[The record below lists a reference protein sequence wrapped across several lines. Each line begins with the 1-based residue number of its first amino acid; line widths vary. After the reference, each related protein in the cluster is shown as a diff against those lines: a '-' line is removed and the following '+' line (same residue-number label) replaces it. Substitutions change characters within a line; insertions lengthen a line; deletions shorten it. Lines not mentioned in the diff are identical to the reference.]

1 MDVKGQ
7 GSSRRICVC
16 CSKHNQKGRTPPL
29 AGSMQLSTQ
38 TSRLFTQGPQSPSTA
53 ANVASPPQH
62 TVLCRLSDQTFL
74 LSLLLAEATV
84 LSPRPASLTSGALKK
99 EGTLRGAV
107 NVMPGPE
114 CKRSTTETGAPCGTE
129 DSSGRLAP
137 VFVYGTLKTG
147 QPNHRVLLDGAHG
160 CAAFRGR
167 ARTLEPYPLVIA
179 GEHNIPRLLNLPGRG
194 HRVFGEV
201 YEVDL
206 RMLRFL
212 DEFESCP
219 DMYQR
224 TRLHVA
230 LEGARAPLEC
240 FVYTTAT
247 YPPEWVH
254 LPYLDDYDSQGKHG
268 LRYNPRENR

>member
-1 MDVKGQ
+1 RKKLTG
-7 GSSRRICVC
+7 
-16 CSKHNQKGRTPPL
+16 T
-29 AGSMQLSTQ
+29 
-38 TSRLFTQGPQSPSTA
+38 RLFLKALCVLFKTQSESRG
-53 ANVASPPQH
+53 H
-62 TVLCRLSDQTFL
+62 C
-74 LSLLLAEATV
+74 AESQAGI
-84 LSPRPASLTSGALKK
+84 LNLG
-99 EGTLRGAV
+99 
-107 NVMPGPE
+107 GPE
-114 CKRSTTETGAPCGTE
+114 EGRNTE
-129 DSSGRLAP
+129 SSGRLAP

-160 CAAFRGR
+160 RAAFRGR
-167 ARTLEPYPLVIA
+167 AHTLEPYPLVIA

-201 YEVDL
+201 YEVDE

-230 LEGARAPLEC
+230 LEGVRGPLEC

>member
-1 MDVKGQ
+1 MKG
-7 GSSRRICVC
+7 
-16 CSKHNQKGRTPPL
+16 GRWG
-29 AGSMQLSTQ
+29 AGPAAPTRDLS
-38 TSRLFTQGPQSPSTA
+38 A
-53 ANVASPPQH
+53 
-62 TVLCRLSDQTFL
+62 
-74 LSLLLAEATV
+74 V
-84 LSPRPASLTSGALKK
+84 LSAR
-99 EGTLRGAV
+99 
-107 NVMPGPE
+107 
-114 CKRSTTETGAPCGTE
+114 
-129 DSSGRLAP
+129 SSGRLAP

>member
-1 MDVKGQ
+1 
-7 GSSRRICVC
+7 
-16 CSKHNQKGRTPPL
+16 
-29 AGSMQLSTQ
+29 
-38 TSRLFTQGPQSPSTA
+38 
-53 ANVASPPQH
+53 
-62 TVLCRLSDQTFL
+62 
-74 LSLLLAEATV
+74 
-84 LSPRPASLTSGALKK
+84 
-99 EGTLRGAV
+99 
-107 NVMPGPE
+107 MPGPE
-114 CKRSTTETGAPCGTE
+114 CKLSAETGAPCVTD
-129 DSSGRLAP
+129 DSSSRLVP

-147 QPNHRVLLDGAHG
+147 QPNHQVLLDGAHG
-160 CAAFRGR
+160 HAAFRGR
-167 ARTLEPYPLVIA
+167 ACTLEPYPLVIA

-194 HRVFGEV
+194 HRVAGEV
-201 YEVDL
+201 YQVDE

-212 DEFESCP
+212 DEFEGCP

-230 LEGARAPLEC
+230 LEGTRAPLEC

>member
-1 MDVKGQ
+1 MHKSVFFLKRAKEDHLEIISKSHSSGVCIAREDSPRVSEEPSVARQ
-7 GSSRRICVC
+7 ALNWVRNGSN
-16 CSKHNQKGRTPPL
+16 K
-29 AGSMQLSTQ
+29 AGGT
-38 TSRLFTQGPQSPSTA
+38 RLFLKDLCVLFKTQS
-53 ANVASPPQH
+53 
-62 TVLCRLSDQTFL
+62 
-74 LSLLLAEATV
+74 E
-84 LSPRPASLTSGALKK
+84 
-99 EGTLRGAV
+99 
-107 NVMPGPE
+107 
-114 CKRSTTETGAPCGTE
+114 
-129 DSSGRLAP
+129 SSGCLAP

-160 CAAFRGR
+160 RAAFRGR

-179 GEHNIPRLLNLPGRG
+179 GEHNIPWLLNLPGRG
-194 HRVFGEV
+194 HRVAGEV
-201 YEVDL
+201 YEVDG

-212 DEFESCP
+212 DEFEDCP

-224 TRLHVA
+224 TRLRVA

>member
-1 MDVKGQ
+1 M
-7 GSSRRICVC
+7 
-16 CSKHNQKGRTPPL
+16 P
-29 AGSMQLSTQ
+29 
-38 TSRLFTQGPQSPSTA
+38 
-53 ANVASPPQH
+53 
-62 TVLCRLSDQTFL
+62 
-74 LSLLLAEATV
+74 
-84 LSPRPASLTSGALKK
+84 SPRLASLTSGALKK
-99 EGTLRGAV
+99 EGVLRGAV

-114 CKRSTTETGAPCGTE
+114 CKLSAETGAPCVTD
-129 DSSGRLAP
+129 DSSSCLVP

-147 QPNHRVLLDGAHG
+147 QPNHQVLLDGAHG
-160 CAAFRGR
+160 RAAFQGR
-167 ARTLEPYPLVIA
+167 ACTLEPYPLVIA

-194 HRVFGEV
+194 HRVAGEV
-201 YEVDL
+201 YQVDE
-206 RMLRFL
+206 RMLHFL
-212 DEFESCP
+212 DEFEGCP

-230 LEGARAPLEC
+230 MEGARAPLEC